1 MEIEL
6 LLKLADFSRN
16 IWTFY
21 FLFFFFGHF
30 TFSFYLCKVILNK
43 SFSIPKTNTKFYV
56 SYISTRK
63 KKKITTGVSY
73 VWWLICRHSLV
84 LRTKRRKECPS
95 SASCQD
101 PQIFRK
107 MMVVKP
113 KERLVKGRSERDRLT
128 QCGRH
133 ALNLWPED
141 PLWEGGWGEGI

>member
-1 MEIEL
+1 MCQYTHCLYCWKMNFLVVILNGNWTAVKTSRLFQKYLDIL
-6 LLKLADFSRN
+6 LP
-16 IWTFY
+16 
-21 FLFFFFGHF
+21 FFFLGHF

-56 SYISTRK
+56 SYISTR

-107 MMVVKP
+107 MMVVIQ
-113 KERLVKGRSERDRLT
+113 RRG
-128 QCGRH
+128 
-133 ALNLWPED
+133 
-141 PLWEGGWGEGI
+141 